1 MREWAAVYVPPAFRV
16 DDDDAWA
23 LVRDAGLGHFAVAS
37 TDGLVGALAPVLVSE
52 DRATLYAHVA
62 RANPFWRA
70 LGDGADVLVTFLAAS
85 AYVSPALYP
94 SRASAPGVVPTW
106 NYAAAEVR
114 GVASARDDAHWLRRV
129 VTDLTDR
136 FEEGLDPRWWVSDAP
151 AEYIERQLRAIV
163 GVEVA
168 VASIEGKAKLS
179 QNRPEEDRASVR
191 DAFARGSPPE
201 RNVAAR
207 MP

>member
-1 MREWAAVYVPPAFRV
+1 MYVPPAFGV
-16 DDDDAWA
+16 DDDAAWGIVA
-23 LVRDAGLGHFAVAS
+23 DAGLGVWAAVGP
-37 TDGLVGALAPVLVSE
+37 DGLVGAFAPVLVSD
-52 DRATLYAHVA
+52 DRSTLRAHVA

-70 LGDGADVLVTFLAAS
+70 LGDGAEVLVTFLAAS

-94 SRASAPGVVPTW
+94 SRVAAPGVVPTW

-114 GVASARDDAHWLRRV
+114 GTARVVDDAAWLREL

-136 FEEGLDPRWWVSDAP
+136 FEEGLEPRWWVSESPDD
-151 AEYIERQLRAIV
+151 YVERQLRAIV
-163 GVEVA
+163 GIVVT
-168 VASIEGKAKLS
+168 VASIQGKAKLS

-191 DAFARGSPPE
+191 DAFATGSSAE
-201 RNVAAR
+201 RIVASR

>member
-1 MREWAAVYVPPAFRV
+1 MYVPPAFAV
-16 DDDDAWA
+16 DDDAAWGIVA
-23 LVRDAGLGHFAVAS
+23 DAGLGAFVAS
-37 TDGLVGALAPVLVSE
+37 GRDGLVGALAPVLVSA
-52 DRATLYAHVA
+52 DRSTLRAHVA

-94 SRASAPGVVPTW
+94 SRAGAPGVVPTW
-106 NYAAAEVR
+106 DYAAAEVR
-114 GVASARDDAHWLRRV
+114 GVARAVDDAAWLREV

-136 FEEGLDPRWWVSDAP
+136 FEEGLEPRWWVSDAP
-151 AEYIERQLRAIV
+151 ADYIERQLRAIV

-179 QNRPEEDRASVR
+179 QNRPAEDRESVR
-191 DAFARGSPPE
+191 AAFAAGSSAD
-201 RNVAAR
+201 RIVAER

>member
-1 MREWAAVYVPPAFRV
+1 MYVPPAFRV
-16 DDDDAWA
+16 DDDAAWA
-23 LVRDAGLGHFAVAS
+23 IVRDAGLGLFCVAS
-37 TDGLVGALAPVLVSE
+37 SGGLVGALAPALVGE
-52 DRATLYAHVA
+52 DRATVCAHVA

-70 LGDGADVLVTFLAAS
+70 LGDGAEVLVTFLAAS

-94 SRASAPGVVPTW
+94 SRARAPGVVPTW
-106 NYAAAEVR
+106 DYAAAEVR
-114 GVASARDDAHWLRRV
+114 GVATARDDADWLARV
-129 VTDLTDR
+129 VTGLTDR

-151 AEYIERQLRAIV
+151 GEYVERQLRAVV

-168 VASIEGKAKLS
+168 VASIEGSAKLS

-191 DAFARGSPPE
+191 DAFSRGSLAE
-201 RNVAAR
+201 RAVAAR